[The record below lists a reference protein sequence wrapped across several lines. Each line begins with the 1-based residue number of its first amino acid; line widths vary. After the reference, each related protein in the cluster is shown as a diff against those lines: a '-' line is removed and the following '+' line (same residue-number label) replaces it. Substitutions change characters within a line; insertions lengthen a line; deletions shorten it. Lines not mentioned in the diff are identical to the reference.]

1 MVALSPTAKAA
12 MASSSS
18 QRYRITVTPIEKDG
32 LQCSGRCTIEL
43 EHRAQ
48 QDWMRLLEI
57 ARRNSGLSGD
67 ERAAAIVAT
76 QLLRDLAQR
85 HADAPSHPLTVLQP
99 QLDEVLAALES
110 IQGAP

>member
-1 MVALSPTAKAA
+1 MVALSPTVQAA

-48 QDWMRLLEI
+48 QDWMRLLET
-57 ARRNSGLSGD
+57 ARRTTGLSGD

-76 QLLRDLAQR
+76 QLLRDLARR
-85 HADAPSHPLTVLQP
+85 HADEPDHPLNVLQP

>member
-1 MVALSPTAKAA
+1 
-12 MASSSS
+12 MASPS

-48 QDWMRLLEI
+48 QDWMRLLEV
-57 ARRNSGLSGD
+57 ARRQTGLSGD

-76 QLLRDLAQR
+76 QLLQDLARR
-85 HADAPSHPLTVLQP
+85 HAEEPDHPLTALQP
-99 QLDEVLAALES
+99 KLDEVLGALDA
-110 IQGAP
+110 IQRAP

>member
-1 MVALSPTAKAA
+1 MTSP
-12 MASSSS
+12 S

-48 QDWMRLLEI
+48 QDWMRLMEI
-57 ARRNSGLSGD
+57 ARRQTGLSGD

-76 QLLRDLAQR
+76 QLLHDLAQR
-85 HADAPSHPLTVLQP
+85 HAHEPGHPLSVLQP
-99 QLDEVLAALES
+99 RLGEVLTALQA
-110 IQGAP
+110 IQQAP

>member
-1 MVALSPTAKAA
+1 MTSPA
-12 MASSSS
+12 

-48 QDWMRLLEI
+48 QDWMRLLEV
-57 ARRNSGLSGD
+57 ARRQTGLSGD

-76 QLLRDLAQR
+76 QLLHDLAHR
-85 HADAPSHPLTVLQP
+85 HADEPSHPLTRLQP
-99 QLDEVLAALES
+99 QLGEVLAALQA
-110 IQGAP
+110 IQQAS